1 MKYSVL
7 AGLTLTALL
16 ALAGCDNKP
25 ATQAPAASDA
35 ASAPVASAATA
46 SAASAVSYDNS
57 QASEA
62 DNRAIALQNP

>member
-46 SAASAVSYDNS
+46 SAVSYDNS

-62 DNRAIALQNP
+62 DKALLT

>member
-25 ATQAPAASDA
+25 ATQASDA